1 VSEED
6 YLPGH
11 AFISYVR
18 QDAAEVDQL
27 QLALETAGVQV
38 WRDTTSLWPGED
50 WRANIR
56 HAITGNALVFIA
68 CFSRNSLAR
77 EISYQ
82 NEELILA
89 IDQMRLR
96 PPDVPWLIPVRFSE
110 CDIPDRDIGG
120 GRTLRSIH
128 RADLF
133 GDRSAEGT
141 AQVVAAVLRLL
152 GRYGK
157 APAEPSATWS
167 TPGRGTASH
176 SPSAG
181 QGSAARVR
189 QGSNVPRNPAE
200 PRWERHSG
208 KDGHVGQEWGP
219 GDLARAEAYYISL
232 AERAR
237 FVHDYLMDHPG
248 RLVESDE
255 FCRIRPADF
264 PTRRSVSTCLS
275 GLRRAWAE
283 SGRRY
288 PFYWWAGK
296 NGGPSSYA
304 MKPLVAEL
312 FREARDR
319 TRS

>member
-6 YLPGH
+6 ILPGH

-27 QLALETAGVQV
+27 QRALEAAGVQV

-56 HAITGNALVFIA
+56 QAITGNALVFIA
-68 CFSRNSLAR
+68 CFSDNSLAR
-77 EISYQ
+77 EVSYQ
-82 NEELILA
+82 NEELVLA

-96 PPDVPWLIPVRFSE
+96 PPDVPWLIPVRFAE

-120 GRTLRSIH
+120 GRTLRSIQ

-133 GDRSAEGT
+133 GDRSSEGT

-152 GRYGK
+152 GRSRK
-157 APAEPSATWS
+157 VHAEARVTWS
-167 TPGRGTASH
+167 GSGLGVASH
-176 SPSAG
+176 ILSAG
-181 QGSAARVR
+181 QDSAVR
-189 QGSNVPRNPAE
+189 PWQGSNSSRMSGK
-200 PRWERHSG
+200 PRWESHSG

-219 GDLARAEAYYISL
+219 GDLVRAEAYYVSL
-232 AERAR
+232 ADRAR
-237 FVHDYLMDHPG
+237 FVHDYLIDHPDQ
-248 RLVESDE
+248 LVESDE
-255 FCRIRPADF
+255 FCRVRPADF

-296 NGGPSSYA
+296 SGGPSSYA

-312 FREARDR
+312 FREARER